1 MLLNL
6 VFWIVRWIIKET
18 LTPRH
23 ALKEFVQESVI
34 YNSFRQILM
43 HLSSYSLKG
52 PWRKR
57 IRGGTAGPPAWPPAY
72 GVHDDALYKSTAF
85 TFFTFL
91 KPYPHWRLKRLKGDY
106 SRQCGRGLS
115 SILHNIDLRSGSR
128 NLYNEILACTCQYMS
143 DVLVSWK
150 GFLTVYHRHYV

>member
-115 SILHNIDLRSGSR
+115 SILHNRPAFWFKKLVQW
-128 NLYNEILACTCQYMS
+128 NTCMYMS
-143 DVLVSWK
+143 IHVRRTSFLKRFLDRVS
-150 GFLTVYHRHYV
+150 